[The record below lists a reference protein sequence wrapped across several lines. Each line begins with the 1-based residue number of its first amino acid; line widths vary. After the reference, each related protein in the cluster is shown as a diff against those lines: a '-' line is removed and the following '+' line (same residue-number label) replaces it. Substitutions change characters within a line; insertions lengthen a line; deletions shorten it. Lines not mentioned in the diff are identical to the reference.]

1 MATRFFGVSDIEAI
15 DLGKL
20 TEQLPGR
27 PRWNPF
33 STQGQY
39 IKAILASQQML
50 EGYGI
55 NTALRLA
62 HFIGQGLVETG
73 WFSAKVESTNYSYEA
88 LKATWS
94 HKFASDEEMRAF
106 ARHPERIANRIYGSR
121 VDLGNGP
128 EESGDGWRYRGRGFF
143 QLTGRDN
150 YRRYGEMAGIDLV
163 SDPEILERDIQV
175 SLQVAAAYFD
185 RTGLGPYA
193 DRNEVSAVSRGVNR
207 GDPQSRRPA
216 NHEAQRIEWTAKAIT
231 LVRDPASLQLGA
243 GAGPVAN
250 DDALRIGSTGDDVK
264 AVQRALTALGYA
276 AGADDGIF
284 GPATRR
290 AILAFQDEH
299 GLSGTGVADQV
310 TRAALAGARDG
321 ETAPPTSR
329 DPPPVQGSSSE
340 PPLAPPPPAV
350 ASIDA
355 SPVVSET
362 APAVAPETPTL
373 IEMNTP
379 AAPSQDESR
388 ATQPTE
394 APTAPSSQDDPQHL
408 AAELS
413 APEVPEASLVSPAL
427 PPALPIEP
435 PAASTTTSDFA
446 SKLLAFCQ
454 QEWEFFGRGA
464 LKETEEPAKSRI
476 AHYWTNVGKEGWD
489 GETPEPWSAAFIS
502 YAVKEAG
509 DDGRFKKSALHA
521 VYINDAIS
529 RKDDPAAPF
538 QGKCIEEHAPRLGD
552 LIARR
557 RGGSMVTYDTAVA
570 TGEYKSHTDIV
581 TAIKADHV
589 EMIGGN
595 LSNSVTVRSL
605 PLLPDGR
612 LEPGAAR
619 QEGVFAILRCNL

>member
-27 PRWNPF
+27 PRWNPV

-50 EGYGI
+50 ESYGI

-94 HKFASDEEMRAF
+94 HKFASDDEMRAF

-121 VDLGNGP
+121 ADLGNGP

-163 SDPEILERDIQV
+163 GDPEILERDIEV

-207 GDPQSRRPA
+207 GDPRSRRPA
-216 NHEAQRIEWTAKAIT
+216 NHEARRIEWTAKAIA
-231 LVRDPASLQLGA
+231 LVRDPASLRLGA

-250 DDALRIGSTGDDVK
+250 DDALRIGSTGNDVK
-264 AVQRALTALGYA
+264 AVQRALAALGYA

-299 GLSGTGVADQV
+299 GLSVTGVVDHV

-321 ETAPPTSR
+321 ETANAR
-329 DPPPVQGSSSE
+329 DLPPVQDSRSG
-340 PPLAPPPPAV
+340 PPPEPSPAV
-350 ASIDA
+350 APIEA
-355 SPVVSET
+355 QPLVSET
-362 APAVAPETPTL
+362 APPVAPETQTL
-373 IEMNTP
+373 IETNTP
-379 AAPSQDESR
+379 AAPSRDESL
-388 ATQPTE
+388 ATQPPAPTE
-394 APTAPSSQDDPQHL
+394 APNAASSQNDPQHI
-408 AAELS
+408 AAEQS
-413 APEVPEASLVSPAL
+413 APEVPEASLASPAL
-427 PPALPIEP
+427 PSEP
-435 PAASTTTSDFA
+435 PPASST
-446 SKLLAFCQ
+446 K
-454 QEWEFFGRGA
+454 
-464 LKETEEPAKSRI
+464 
-476 AHYWTNVGKEGWD
+476 
-489 GETPEPWSAAFIS
+489 
-502 YAVKEAG
+502 
-509 DDGRFKKSALHA
+509 
-521 VYINDAIS
+521 
-529 RKDDPAAPF
+529 
-538 QGKCIEEHAPRLGD
+538 
-552 LIARR
+552 
-557 RGGSMVTYDTAVA
+557 
-570 TGEYKSHTDIV
+570 
-581 TAIKADHV
+581 
-589 EMIGGN
+589 
-595 LSNSVTVRSL
+595 
-605 PLLPDGR
+605 
-612 LEPGAAR
+612 
-619 QEGVFAILRCNL
+619 